1 MSTQVDRELQRNERA
16 WGVEWLQILDH
27 ENCICSDC
35 WDGYAVKLIN
45 PAMDIH
51 NQDVI
56 DDLLER
62 TYGMAGRGF
71 VTFIGV
77 QNPLPELKDFLDRNF
92 SSLKKTRIFDTTYLK
107 QRFPEITES
116 EMVQYNV
123 ADTHNRTRSQIE
135 TGARGDDFYIH
146 DPWMLRD
153 DNLFPLTISNV
164 AWFYIQEKSK
174 DNEKRFGPSGHR
186 LETDAA
192 SQSFSEYMFSWEQEL
207 ALSLE
212 QV

>member
-1 MSTQVDRELQRNERA
+1 MSTQVHRELQRNERA
-16 WGVEWLQILDH
+16 WGVEYLQILDH
-27 ENCICSDC
+27 EYCICSDC
-35 WDGYAVKLIN
+35 WDGYAVRLIN
-45 PAMDIH
+45 PAMDIYD
-51 NQDVI
+51 QDII

-77 QNPLPELKDFLDRNF
+77 ENPLTKVKDFLDRNF
-92 SSLKKTRIFDTTYLK
+92 SSLKKTRIFDTAYLK

-116 EMVQYNV
+116 EMVQYIIT
-123 ADTHNRTRSQIE
+123 DMHNRTRSQIE
-135 TGARGDDFYIH
+135 TGARGDDFYID

-153 DNLFPLTISNV
+153 DNLFPLTISND

-174 DNEKRFGPSGHR
+174 DNEQKLRPSSQM

-192 SQSFSEYMFSWEQEL
+192 SQSFSECM
-207 ALSLE
+207 LSCE
-212 QV
+212 